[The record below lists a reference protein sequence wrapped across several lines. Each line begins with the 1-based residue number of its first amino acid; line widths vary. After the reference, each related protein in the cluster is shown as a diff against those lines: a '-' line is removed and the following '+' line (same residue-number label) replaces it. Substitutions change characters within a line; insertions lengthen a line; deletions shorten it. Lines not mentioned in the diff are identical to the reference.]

1 MSQNTTTRP
10 SPWTWVPTGYFAEGL
25 PYIMI
30 TWVAGT
36 MFKNLGHTDTEI
48 TFWVG
53 NLTLVWSLKPLWA
66 AFLDMFK
73 TKKWIVLAMEFLI
86 AALLGLVAFSLS
98 LPAYFHVSIA
108 VLLLMAF
115 ASATHDICMDGVYIT
130 SLDQK
135 RQARFVG
142 IQSLC
147 WNIGKI
153 FSMSAIVYVAVYFGD
168 GDTSNWTLAWC
179 VAAAVVSALAG
190 YHLFF
195 LPRGSVSQRPESFKE
210 VRATFF
216 DAWIDFFRKPQI
228 WGMLTFVFLFRSG
241 EGLLIGVGH
250 LFLQADPSMGG
261 IGLTLGQKSMIDG
274 VVSLTASLL
283 GGILGGLFIAKYGL
297 KKTLFTMAICLNLPN
312 LTYVYLSF
320 AAGGGGPVS
329 LVTVS
334 TLVTIEK
341 FFYSF
346 GFAAN
351 MLYMMQQI
359 SPGKYHMTHYAFC
372 ASIMNLVLWPTTA
385 VSGLLADYFGYSTFF
400 LIVMFATIPSFFAA
414 WYAPFPRDEF
424 EG

>member
-1 MSQNTTTRP
+1 
-10 SPWTWVPTGYFAEGL
+10 
-25 PYIMI
+25 
-30 TWVAGT
+30 
-36 MFKNLGHTDTEI
+36 
-48 TFWVG
+48 
-53 NLTLVWSLKPLWA
+53 
-66 AFLDMFK
+66 
-73 TKKWIVLAMEFLI
+73 
-86 AALLGLVAFSLS
+86 
-98 LPAYFHVSIA
+98 
-108 VLLLMAF
+108 
-115 ASATHDICMDGVYIT
+115 
-130 SLDQK
+130 
-135 RQARFVG
+135 
-142 IQSLC
+142 
-147 WNIGKI
+147 
-153 FSMSAIVYVAVYFGD
+153 
-168 GDTSNWTLAWC
+168 
-179 VAAAVVSALAG
+179 
-190 YHLFF
+190 
-195 LPRGSVSQRPESFKE
+195 
-210 VRATFF
+210 
-216 DAWIDFFRKPQI
+216 
-228 WGMLTFVFLFRSG
+228 
-241 EGLLIGVGH
+241 
-250 LFLQADPSMGG
+250 
-261 IGLTLGQKSMIDG
+261 MIDG